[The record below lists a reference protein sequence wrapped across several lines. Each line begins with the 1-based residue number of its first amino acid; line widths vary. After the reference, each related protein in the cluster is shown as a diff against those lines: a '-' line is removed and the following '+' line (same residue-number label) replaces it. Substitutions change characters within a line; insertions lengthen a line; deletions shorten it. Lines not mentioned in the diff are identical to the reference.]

1 MVLVFTEGPT
11 PLDVLISGASFLPV
25 PRAASRKFG
34 QIMACVSC
42 PRPVRV
48 VPLCVER
55 CVCSAGLCPAYT
67 LCAIV
72 HSKSGVFVAPECSV
86 LFSPLPL
93 TVFFIPPFP
102 CTL

>member
-11 PLDVLISGASFLPV
+11 PLDVLIRREFSPGP
-25 PRAASRKFG
+25 ASRKFG

-86 LFSPLPL
+86 LFLRGSGA
-93 TVFFIPPFP
+93 VFFIPPFP